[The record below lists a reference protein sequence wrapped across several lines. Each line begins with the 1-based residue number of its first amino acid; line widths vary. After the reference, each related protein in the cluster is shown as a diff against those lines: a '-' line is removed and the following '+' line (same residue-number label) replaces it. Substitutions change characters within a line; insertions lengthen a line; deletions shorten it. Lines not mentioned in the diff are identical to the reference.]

1 MKRSVP
7 RLQAIVSRE
16 CSLIP
21 KDTYE
26 QRMLRGAFAIHRQAG
41 LAGNP
46 EAPATRR
53 AAIRRSI
60 EDVRKLRPDF
70 QPRYDSLLDAE
81 VDGTPG
87 ANRCA

>member
-1 MKRSVP
+1 MKGSVP
-7 RLQAIVSRE
+7 RLQATVSRE

-26 QRMLRGAFAIHRQAG
+26 QRMLRATFAINRQAG

-53 AAIRRSI
+53 AAVKRSI
-60 EDVRKLRPDF
+60 EDVRKLRPNF
-70 QPRYDSLLDAE
+70 QPRYDSVLDAE
-81 VDGTPG
+81 VDGTHSG
-87 ANRCA
+87 NRCA